1 MYPKS
6 SWWRRKGGGG
16 GGGGTEASD
25 KPQGPQQLYEDRA
38 LQDGGPPHSPRPN
51 PADGLDGETGP
62 EGCIPS
68 GPNSQG
74 APRPPSIPMGTQV
87 VPIRVSPIQADISS
101 PGIHKNNE
109 TSGGDA
115 TAVGNSSDYISRRYL
130 NYAPIQGTTH
140 IAHSLC
146 VPNLPGR
153 GPDGQ
158 QGEIS
163 AHCPTGDRVPG
174 IPSEL
179 GFPTLNLPSRKDE
192 EDTAGCSN
200 PHQPAGS
207 LNKRP
212 SQIRRE
218 GLSLSKSHLVS
229 TPALQGPTEY
239 DTFCNWGGSIP
250 SEQDVQVQRQTP
262 AHPGS
267 REGPTVV
274 DITRQEF
281 PDGITPTTSQAI
293 HDYRVRCLQHGLGST
308 PRGNPDRGTVV
319 KGRVPEPHQ
328 LPGAPYSIPSN
339 PVLYEGELRHN
350 YTTEVGQHNCG
361 VLHKQD
367 GWDSLPTTL
376 QSSSDYMGMDSATEF
391 IPSGRTSP
399 RGTKYSSRSGVQN
412 CEGQVRLDAE
422 PQYIQQNPVPDGAL
436 RDRPIRFP
444 PHKTV
449 TEVFQLKT
457 RPRGRGDRCLQPG
470 LVNDAGICQTPMV
483 SDTSMP
489 VTGESSEGQI
499 DHDHPP
505 LEYSTMVPNHPG
517 TPGGLPAATTL
528 SRGSG
533 YAPIRP
539 GIHN

>member
-1 MYPKS
+1 M
-6 SWWRRKGGGG
+6 
-16 GGGGTEASD
+16 
-25 KPQGPQQLYEDRA
+25 
-38 LQDGGPPHSPRPN
+38 
-51 PADGLDGETGP
+51 
-62 EGCIPS
+62 
-68 GPNSQG
+68 
-74 APRPPSIPMGTQV
+74 
-87 VPIRVSPIQADISS
+87 
-101 PGIHKNNE
+101 
-109 TSGGDA
+109 
-115 TAVGNSSDYISRRYL
+115 
-130 NYAPIQGTTH
+130 
-140 IAHSLC
+140 
-146 VPNLPGR
+146 PNLPGS

-163 AHCPTGDRVPG
+163 AHSPTGDRVPG

-179 GFPTLNLPSRKDE
+179 GFPTLSLPSRKDE

-212 SQIRRE
+212 GQIRRE
-218 GLSLSKSHLVS
+218 GLSLSKSHLAS
-229 TPALQGPTEY
+229 TSALQGPTEY
-239 DTFCNWGGSIP
+239 DTFCDWGGSIP

-281 PDGITPTTSQAI
+281 PDSITPTTSQAI
-293 HDYRVRCLQHGLGST
+293 HDHRVRCLQHGLGST

-328 LPGAPYSIPSN
+328 LPGAPCSIPSN
-339 PVLYEGELRHN
+339 PVLYEGEVRHN

-367 GWDSLPTTL
+367 GRDSLPTTL
-376 QSSSDYMGMDSATEF
+376 QSSSDHMRMDSATEF

-449 TEVFQLKT
+449 TEVFQLET

-470 LVNDAGICQTPMV
+470 LVNDAGICQPPMV

-539 GIHN
+539 GIHNESGSSRLSCMAHLRESFESRGISSQASDLLLSSWRSKTQSNYNSLFTKWTDWCHQWDRNPLVGPVEDVANFLANLYEKGYQYRSLNAYRSAISSVHAEVDGQPVGQHPLITRLLKGVFNERPPPPSQDILLSGILEWY